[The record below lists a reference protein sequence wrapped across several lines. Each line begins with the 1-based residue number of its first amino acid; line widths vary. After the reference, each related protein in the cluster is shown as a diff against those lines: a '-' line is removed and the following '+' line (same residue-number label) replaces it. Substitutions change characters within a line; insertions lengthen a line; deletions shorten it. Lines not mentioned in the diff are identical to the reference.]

1 MHNGRITSLD
11 MLRGLAVVLMVFGHC
26 LIWGRYGKIWTP
38 YGIVSGALTAVRM
51 PILFIISGL
60 LAASL
65 REKNWTVVGKRL
77 VNLCWVYAIWVSVI
91 VLLGAFLEPDDGVS
105 TGIVRLAVEFV
116 RPQTVMWFIWA
127 LALYSIILY
136 VSREIPDAWI
146 VAGAVGVSFAGY
158 AIALPLFSYENFF
171 RYAGFF
177 FVGALYR
184 DRVIECAMG
193 PFSWRLAGISAGLLG
208 LLHLAASPM
217 EAALGWK
224 VLAVPERFVIC
235 AIVLQAACVLP
246 MLSISSLLC
255 RLGRK
260 TLPIYVGHLPI
271 LLLARTMIPPLG
283 AATDILVPP
292 MLTVV
297 AVAGSLA
304 VERIAVAL
312 GMSWFYA
319 RPRWINKGAARRVAG
334 YLPIPAG
341 LIAR

>member
-1 MHNGRITSLD
+1 MHDGRITSLD

-26 LIWGRYGKIWTP
+26 LVWGRYGEIWTP
-38 YGIVSGALTAVRM
+38 YGIMSGALTAVRM

-65 REKNWTVVGKRL
+65 REKNWTVVGRRI

-91 VLLGAFLEPDDGVS
+91 VLLGAVLEPDDGMS
-105 TGIVRLAVEFV
+105 IGIVRLAAEFV
-116 RPQTVMWFIWA
+116 RPQTVMWFIWS

-136 VSREIPDAWI
+136 VSRELPGRWI

-158 AIALPLFSYENFF
+158 AIALQPFSYENFF

-177 FVGALYR
+177 FVGALCR
-184 DRVIECAMG
+184 DRVIAFVTG
-193 PFSWRLAGISAGLLG
+193 SFSWRLAGILAGLLV
-208 LLHLAASPM
+208 LVHLAASPM

-235 AIVLQAACVLP
+235 ALILQAACVLP

-255 RLGRK
+255 WLGRK

-271 LLLARTMIPPLG
+271 LLVARTMIPPLG
-283 AATDILVPP
+283 AATDILVPL

-304 VERIAVAL
+304 VERIAIAV
-312 GMSWFYA
+312 GVPWFYA
-319 RPRWINKGAARRVAG
+319 RPQWINKGTARRVAG
-334 YLPIPAG
+334 YLPIPG
-341 LIAR
+341 GSVAR